1 MNLNPDA
8 VIWSAPERERAGRP
22 LLVLLHGYA
31 SHEGDLFQLSPRL
44 PLAPVI
50 ASVRA
55 PIAENGGWAW
65 FAFSSRGLA
74 DPVPDEVD
82 AAAQALLDWLDAQEY
97 TSVSLLGF
105 SQGAATALQALR
117 LQPGRFRAVAA
128 LSGFVAAGSH
138 TGDEELARLKP
149 PVFWGR
155 GTLDRIIPP
164 ALIARTE
171 EWLPAHSDATVR
183 IYENLAHSLST
194 DELSD
199 ITAFLTRAIADG
211 S

>member
-8 VIWSAPERERAGRP
+8 VMWSAPERERAGRP

-44 PLAPVI
+44 PLGPVI

-55 PIAENGGWAW
+55 PLAENNGWAW
-65 FAFSSRGLA
+65 FSFLSRGIS
-74 DPVPDEVD
+74 DPSIDEVD
-82 AAAQALLDWLDAQEY
+82 EATSALIAWLDGLDF

-105 SQGAATALQALR
+105 SQGAVVALQALR
-117 LQPGRFRAVAA
+117 RQPERFRSVVA
-128 LSGFVAAGSH
+128 LSGFVAAGDSA
-138 TGDEELARLKP
+138 GDELLAEGRP

-155 GTLDRIIPP
+155 GTLDRVIPS
-164 ALIARTE
+164 AAIERTE
-171 EWLPAHSDATVR
+171 SWLPPHSTATIR

-194 DELSD
+194 DELTD
-199 ITAFLTRAIADG
+199 IAEFLRAHG
-211 S
+211 

>member
-1 MNLNPDA
+1 VKLDPDA

-44 PLAPVI
+44 PLGPVI

-65 FAFSSRGLA
+65 FSFARTGVG
-74 DPVPDEVD
+74 DPPPSTVDD
-82 AAAQALLDWLDAQEY
+82 AAHAFLDWLDPLQF

-105 SQGAATALQALR
+105 SQGAVIALQSLR
-117 LQPGRFRAVAA
+117 IAPTRFRSVVA
-128 LSGFVAAGSH
+128 LSGFVADGPAAG
-138 TGDEELARLKP
+138 DAELKALRP

-155 GTLDRIIPP
+155 GTTDRIITPDV
-164 ALIARTE
+164 IDRTDA
-171 EWLPAHSDATVR
+171 WLPSHTTATIR
-183 IYENLAHSLST
+183 IYEQLGHGVSP
-194 DELSD
+194 DELTD
-199 ITAFLTRAIADG
+199 IADFLRAHA
-211 S
+211 

>member
-1 MNLNPDA
+1 MKLDTDA

-44 PLAPVI
+44 PLGPVI

-65 FAFSSRGLA
+65 FSFAERGVAEPTAADVDEATDAFLA
-74 DPVPDEVD
+74 
-82 AAAQALLDWLDAQEY
+82 WLDTLGF

-105 SQGAATALQALR
+105 SQGAIVALQALR
-117 LQPGRFRAVAA
+117 ARPRQFNSVVAI
-128 LSGFVAAGSH
+128 SGFVAEGVAP
-138 TGDEELARLKP
+138 GDEELAILQP

-164 ALIARTE
+164 TSIERTAA
-171 EWLPAHSDATVR
+171 WLPGHSTATIR

-194 DELSD
+194 EELTD
-199 ITAFLTRAIADG
+199 ITEFLRTHE
-211 S
+211 

>member
-1 MNLNPDA
+1 MNLDTSA
-8 VIWSAPERERAGRP
+8 VMWSAPERERAGRP

-65 FAFSSRGLA
+65 FPLVERGVGEPHDREVA
-74 DPVPDEVD
+74 D
-82 AAAQALLDWLDAQEY
+82 ATNALLRWLDSFVEF

-105 SQGAATALQALR
+105 SQGAVVALEAIR
-117 LQPGRFRAVAA
+117 LMPTRFRSIVA
-128 LSGFVAAGSH
+128 LSGFVAAGGAN
-138 TGDEELARLKP
+138 GDEELTELRP

-155 GTLDRIIPP
+155 GTLDGIIPKS
-164 ALIARTE
+164 AIERTE
-171 EWLPAHSDATVR
+171 QWLLAHSDATIRV
-183 IYENLAHSLST
+183 YENLAHSVSS
-194 DELSD
+194 DELTD
-199 ITAFLTRAIADG
+199 IAAFLRDHG
-211 S
+211 

>member
-1 MNLNPDA
+1 MVNLDTAA
-8 VIWSAPERERAGRP
+8 VMWSSPERERAGRP

-65 FAFSSRGLA
+65 FSFAERGVA
-74 DPVPDEVD
+74 DPSPAEVD
-82 AAAQALLDWLDAQEY
+82 AATSAFLEWLDSLEF

-105 SQGAATALQALR
+105 SQGAVVALQALR
-117 LQPGRFRAVAA
+117 ARPRQFTTVVAI
-128 LSGFVAAGSH
+128 SGFVAAGESP
-138 TGDEELARLKP
+138 GDDELAELQP

-155 GTLDRIIPP
+155 GTLDRIIPN
-164 ALIARTE
+164 AAIERTTD
-171 EWLPAHSDATVR
+171 WLPAHSTATIR
-183 IYENLAHSLST
+183 IYENVAHSLSSA
-194 DELSD
+194 ELND
-199 ITAFLTRAIADG
+199 ITEFLTIHD
-211 S
+211 

>member
-1 MNLNPDA
+1 MNLDAAA

-55 PIAENGGWAW
+55 PLSENGGWAW
-65 FAFSSRGLA
+65 FSFAERGVT
-74 DPVPDEVD
+74 DPSAEEVD
-82 AAAQALLDWLDAQEY
+82 EATGAFLEWLDAQDF

-105 SQGAATALQALR
+105 SQGAVVALQAMR
-117 LQPGRFRAVAA
+117 ARPARFTSVVAI
-128 LSGFVAAGSH
+128 SGFVAAGESP
-138 TGDEELARLKP
+138 GDERLAQLRP

-155 GTLDRIIPP
+155 GTLDRIIP
-164 ALIARTE
+164 ATAIERTAD
-171 EWLPAHSDATVR
+171 WLPLHSTPMIR
-183 IYENLAHSLST
+183 IYENVAHSLSSA
-194 DELSD
+194 ELTD
-199 ITAFLTRAIADG
+199 ITEFLTTNE
-211 S
+211 